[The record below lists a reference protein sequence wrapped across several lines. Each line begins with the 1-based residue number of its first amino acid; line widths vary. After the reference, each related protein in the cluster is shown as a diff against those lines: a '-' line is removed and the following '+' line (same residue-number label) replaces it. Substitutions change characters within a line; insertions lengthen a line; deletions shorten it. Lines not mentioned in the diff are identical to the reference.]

1 MNFALLLWHIDGIM
15 GFRKIKLNHRLDE
28 IFLSNITQKKIWPLF
43 FRNFKIFN
51 FSNLGIRMQKKRNL
65 HLYF

>member
-28 IFLSNITQKKIWPLF
+28 IFLSNITQKKISPLF
-43 FRNFKIFN
+43 FLANFIWLSWKDAKMAF
-51 FSNLGIRMQKKRNL
+51 FGYKVL
-65 HLYF
+65 